1 MRRRLA
7 AGAVAVV
14 AGMALMG
21 GTASAD
27 PVNAKGSF
35 VTDLVC
41 DNSQTYTVVVNGNGN
56 FTPAH
61 DIDSNATLIP
71 VAFGPFSGTIRD
83 AQGNLVDTFTEPGT
97 SKGQSAKGGKDLVT
111 CTFTFTE
118 TSDGTDPE
126 FPAGFTFTGTG
137 TVLVKITPSK

>member
-7 AGAVAVV
+7 AGAVAIV

-27 PVNAKGSF
+27 PVNAKDSF

-41 DNSQTYTVVVNGNGN
+41 DNGQTYTVVVNGNGD

-61 DIDSNATLIP
+61 DINSNATLVP
-71 VAFGPFSGTIRD
+71 VAFGDFTGTITD
-83 AQGNLVDTFTEPGT
+83 ADGNVVDTFTEPGAG
-97 SKGQSAKGGKDLVT
+97 KGQSAKGGKNLVT
-111 CTFTFTE
+111 CALSFTE
-118 TSDGTDPE
+118 VSDGTDPE
-126 FPAGFTFTGTG
+126 FPAGFSFTGTG
-137 TVLVKITPSK
+137 TVVVKITPSK